1 MLQRNPDSF
10 SMPTFNMADYFEGRT
25 RAWGM
30 FETITGKVK
39 KSFVADIEGRWDG
52 NNFILE
58 EDFTFSDG
66 EKETRIWRL
75 KFNDDGSFQASCPD
89 TPTPGN
95 GAVTAMRG
103 DLAYSMA
110 LKVGGRKM
118 MLSFSDLFYQI
129 DEKTVL
135 NRAKVK
141 KFGFPVGQVL
151 ISFRKV

>member
-1 MLQRNPDSF
+1 MLQRNPDSIA
-10 SMPTFNMADYFEGRT
+10 MPAFNMAGYFEGRT

-52 NNFILE
+52 RDFLLE

-66 EKETRIWRL
+66 EKESRVWRL
-75 KFNDDGSFQASCPD
+75 KFSDDGSFQASCAD
-89 TPTPGN
+89 TPSPGK
-95 GAVTAMRG
+95 GVVTAMRG

-110 LKVGGRKM
+110 LRVGGKKV

-129 DEKTVL
+129 DENTVL

-141 KFGFPVGQVL
+141 KFGIPVGQVL
-151 ISFRKV
+151 ISFRKA

>member
-10 SMPTFNMADYFEGRT
+10 GLAEFNMAEFFEGRT

-52 NNFILE
+52 DEFLLE

-66 EKETRIWRL
+66 GKDARTWRL
-75 KFNDDGSFQASCPD
+75 SFKEDGSFQASCAD
-89 TPTPGN
+89 TPSPGK
-95 GAVTAMRG
+95 GFATARRG

-110 LKVGGRKM
+110 LDVGGKKM

-129 DEKTVL
+129 DAHTVL

-141 KFGFPVGQVL
+141 KFGIPVGQVL
-151 ISFRKV
+151 ISFRKD

>member
-52 NNFILE
+52 NDFLLE

-75 KFNDDGSFQASCPD
+75 KFNDDGSFLASCAD
-89 TPTPGN
+89 TPTPGK
-95 GAVTAMRG
+95 GVMTAMRG

-110 LKVGGRKM
+110 MKVGGKKM

-129 DEKTVL
+129 DQHTVL

-141 KFGFPVGQVL
+141 KFGIPVGQVL
-151 ISFRKV
+151 ISFCKV

>member
-1 MLQRNPDSF
+1 MLQRNPYGFRSPVF
-10 SMPTFNMADYFEGRT
+10 SMSDYFEGRT

-39 KSFVADIEGRWDG
+39 KSFVADIEGHWDG
-52 NNFILE
+52 DTFLLE

-66 EKETRIWRL
+66 EKETRTWQL
-75 KFNDDGSFQASCPD
+75 KFDDDGSFQASCAD
-89 TPTPGN
+89 TPTPGKGVMN
-95 GAVTAMRG
+95 AMRG
-103 DLAYSMA
+103 DLTYSMA
-110 LKVGGRKM
+110 LRVGGRKM

-129 DEKTVL
+129 DEHTVL

-141 KFGFPVGQVL
+141 KFGIPVGQVL

>member
-10 SMPTFNMADYFEGRT
+10 TMATFNLGDYFEGRT

-52 NNFILE
+52 DDFLLE

-66 EKETRIWRL
+66 EKDTRTWRL
-75 KFNDDGSFQASCPD
+75 KFNDDGSFQASCAD
-89 TPTPGN
+89 TPTPGK
-95 GAVTAMRG
+95 GMMAARRG

-110 LKVGGRKM
+110 LKVGGKKM

-129 DEKTVL
+129 DEQTVL

-141 KFGFPVGQVL
+141 KFGIPVGQVL
-151 ISFRKV
+151 ISFRKA